1 MRGIK
6 ECLTWM
12 LANPMK
18 ELVGYYDDGTVARRR
33 FNDEKSEFEWLE
45 GFSNKWFKLDGLKA
59 YSDMEWY
66 IYNPPVEFHE
76 AYMDCLENG
85 VEYLNEQG
93 DISLTRDGGKVALQ
107 WNIDGLMGY
116 DLNHGKWTKQ
126 L

>member
-12 LANPMK
+12 LENPMK
-18 ELVGYYDDGTVARRR
+18 ELTAINEDGQMIRRR
-33 FNDEKSEFEWLE
+33 FNNDTSRFEWFERCLGSWWE
-45 GFSNKWFKLDGLKA
+45 LNGFKA
-59 YSDMEWY
+59 YDQLDWS

-76 AYMDCLENG
+76 AYLDCLNNG
-85 VEYLNEQG
+85 TEYLNEQG

-107 WNIDGLMGY
+107 WNINDLTGY